1 MIKRQRN
8 NFDLN
13 AYNRI
18 LAIMGTPKTAKQ
30 LAIELGTTSQMINA
44 KLLVLW
50 KNELVTRE
58 ILEGHER
65 RFIYLGIKKTC
76 TVDDLKILDVHK
88 SKLIEEY
95 LVLAGSVLISF
106 DSKEM
111 REKLNQ
117 TQRQSRINKT
127 VNHYVS
133 GSTLSVNA

>member
-88 SKLIEEY
+88 SKL
-95 LVLAGSVLISF
+95 VLAGSVLISF